1 MTCGKNS
8 SEWQATMRNPRRS
21 KPINWFILGLLA
33 LPLVAVGAYFWAM
46 GIFSALESYRS
57 PLAQNPPAPGSPFDF
72 AQGGPLTRRLV
83 IVLMDA
89 LRYDTSIDETF
100 MPIMNELR
108 AEGAS
113 AIMTSR
119 PPSFSAPGW
128 TALLTGAWPDI
139 NDGQPFNPPDDFSV
153 RAFTQDDIFAAAD
166 RAGLNTAV
174 SGYFWFEEMLADR
187 GVDAGFYTHGEDN
200 AADEE
205 VVAAA
210 LPWLTGDYRL
220 ILIHIDQIDYAGHHE
235 GGPLDPHWDAAAS
248 RSDALLDEIVA
259 RLNLEQD
266 TIIVLSDH
274 GQIDQGGHGGNE
286 PVTLVEPF
294 VAIGAGIIPGQYN
307 DIKMADIAPTLAVLL
322 GTNIPASSQGRPLI
336 EMLDITSEQA
346 ENVLEAVK
354 VQQAALLSAYSDAIG
369 VPAEIEESEAIVAAT
384 QLAMERARMGRL
396 AQERVWRNMLA
407 LLLIL
412 VPGYL
417 LYLRK
422 DRKVLWM
429 LGGAILYLATF
440 HLRYLGLDNHPFG
453 LSWIPGLMEFVLYVA
468 VTTSIA
474 LILGWLAAML
484 GLRAF
489 RQGARQAAESA
500 LGIVW
505 FVLYV
510 LSIPILLNFAV
521 NGVTSTW
528 TLPEFTVQYLGFF
541 AIVQALFVSAIGL
554 LLVGVSALTGKFA
567 KR

>member
-1 MTCGKNS
+1 
-8 SEWQATMRNPRRS
+8 
-21 KPINWFILGLLA
+21 
-33 LPLVAVGAYFWAM
+33 
-46 GIFSALESYRS
+46 
-57 PLAQNPPAPGSPFDF
+57 
-72 AQGGPLTRRLV
+72 
-83 IVLMDA
+83 
-89 LRYDTSIDETF
+89 
-100 MPIMNELR
+100 
-108 AEGAS
+108 
-113 AIMTSR
+113 MTSR

-166 RAGLNTAV
+166 RSGLNTAV
-174 SGYFWFEEMLADR
+174 SGYFWFEEMLAGR

-200 AADEE
+200 TADQE

-210 LPWLTGDYRL
+210 LPWLTGDYQL

-235 GGPLDPHWDAAAS
+235 GGPVSPNWDAAAS
-248 RSDALLDEIVA
+248 RSDALLGEIMA
-259 RLNLEQD
+259 RLDMEQD
-266 TIIVLSDH
+266 TVIVLSDH

-294 VAIGAGIIPGQYN
+294 VAVGAGIIPGEYN
-307 DIKMADIAPTLAVLL
+307 DIKMADVTPTLAILL

-336 EMLDITSEQA
+336 EMLDITPEQA
-346 ENVLEAVK
+346 ESVLEAVK
-354 VQQAALLSAYSDAIG
+354 VQQAALLGAYTDAIG

-396 AQERVWRNMLA
+396 AQERIWRNMIALFLA
-407 LLLIL
+407 I

-417 LYLRK
+417 LFLRK
-422 DRKVLWM
+422 DKKVLWM
-429 LGGAILYLATF
+429 LCGAIIYLAVF
-440 HLRYLGLDNHPFG
+440 NLRYLGLDNHPYG
-453 LSWIPGLMEFVLYVA
+453 LSWIPGLMEFILYVA

-489 RQGARQAAESA
+489 RQGARQAAGSA
-500 LGIVW
+500 LGSVW
-505 FVLYV
+505 FILYV

-541 AIVQALFVSAIGL
+541 ALAQALFVSALGL
-554 LLVGVSALTGKFA
+554 LLVGISALVGKLA